1 MRNLVGMISVVLVLG
16 GCQAHTLGGAALGG
30 LGGAYGG
37 SKIGQGQGNLAAT
50 AAGALLGAGAGGYL
64 GSFFDQSN
72 QNAASIQQV
81 QQQNNNVPQQPM
93 YYEPAPVVYGVPP
106 QNGYQGQSVP
116 MNCAVQQNY
125 VVCNTR

>member
-1 MRNLVGMISVVLVLG
+1 MRKTIGALAITLLLG
-16 GCQAHTLGGAALGG
+16 GCQGHTLGGAALGG
-30 LGGAYGG
+30 LGGAYAG
-37 SKIGQGQGNLAAT
+37 SKIGQGQGNLIAT
-50 AAGALLGAGAGGYL
+50 GAGALVGAGIGGYF

-72 QNAASIQQV
+72 QKAASIQHL

-93 YYEPAPVVYGVPP
+93 YYQPAPVVYGVPP